1 VKEYVILRGDEGRED
16 KGMRRKSK
24 GKGKGIRKVTLVE
37 DGEGRG
43 VR

>member
-24 GKGKGIRKVTLVE
+24 GKGKGIRKVKQE
-37 DGEGRG
+37 EEGEGRG